1 MTGNADFNYWLAVAV
16 FALVIF
22 LSWIIKTM

>member
-1 MTGNADFNYWLAVAV
+1 MAQYVDFNYWLAVAI

-22 LSWIIKTM
+22 LSWIIKTQ